1 MVFDKYYSM
10 KKIVCI
16 ITAGFT
22 FFITKGQSPAAD
34 SVIKGKVRVIKDSR
48 LDVLEKKEAG
58 FNEVLNM
65 STKAGKGYRLMVLST
80 NDRVLAMQVRAKLLQ
95 HYPGQKI
102 YMSFQP
108 PNIKLKFGDYVEKT
122 DAENVR
128 KDMLKNKIIAG
139 NIYVVPDKIEIK
151 PDKNKENSDK

>member
-1 MVFDKYYSM
+1 
-10 KKIVCI
+10 
-16 ITAGFT
+16 
-22 FFITKGQSPAAD
+22 
-34 SVIKGKVRVIKDSR
+34 
-48 LDVLEKKEAG
+48 
-58 FNEVLNM
+58 M

-128 KDMLKNKIIAG
+128 KDMLKNKIVSEDDEHRAQDEVQKLTDRSVAEI
-139 NIYVVPDKIEIK
+139 DKMLQV
-151 PDKNKENSDK
+151 KEAELMAL